1 MVYTINWSPKAAAEY
16 AKLDNSIKNQIDK
29 FLEKLKDRDDPQSM
43 GKALV
48 GNMAGLWR
56 YRVGDYRIVIE
67 IKDRELVILIVS
79 IKHRSIVYKQK

>member
-1 MVYTINWSPKAAAEY
+1 MAYTINWSLKAAAEY
-16 AKLDNSIKNQIDK
+16 AKLGNSIKNQIDK
-29 FLEKLKDRDDPQSM
+29 FLEKLKERDDPQSM

-56 YRVGDYRIVIE
+56 YRVGDYRIVVE

-79 IKHRSIVYKQK
+79 IKHRSIVYKQR